1 MSVCQV
7 FLGSFV
13 YQGSWS
19 FGCTDASMSHT
30 HTYTLTHSL
39 SLSLS
44 HTHTHTLTYTL
55 SHTHTHTH
63 THTHLHTGHQLS
75 VASSPQGRAF
85 MLHFHQSSKP
95 RPLIH
100 HFGHTSAHC
109 ANTHTHT
116 HTHSTHT
123 HTVCTHTHTH
133 RLHFASKAT
142 NLLIFFHR
150 TQSEL

>member
-30 HTYTLTHSL
+30 HTH
-39 SLSLS
+39 
-44 HTHTHTLTYTL
+44 TYTL
-55 SHTHTHTH
+55 SRSLSRTHIHTLTHTLTHTH

-116 HTHSTHT
+116 HTLYTHT
-123 HTVCTHTHTH
+123 YCMHSHTHSQIT
-133 RLHFASKAT
+133 LCIQSYKPSHFFPPHSV
-142 NLLIFFHR
+142 
-150 TQSEL
+150 